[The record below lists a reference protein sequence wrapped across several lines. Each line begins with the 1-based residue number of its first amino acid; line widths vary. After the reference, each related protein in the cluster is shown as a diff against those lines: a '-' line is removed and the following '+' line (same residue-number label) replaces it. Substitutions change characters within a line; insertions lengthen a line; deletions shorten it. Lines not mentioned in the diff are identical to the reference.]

1 MSQGI
6 DVILEE
12 DEIGVEVA
20 VDIVKVSPELE
31 DLIVTPSLEEQSF
44 KSNKYGYNNITVKA
58 IETEEINIV
67 PSTEEQVKEG
77 VFNKVTVVGDDNL
90 VAENIK
96 EGVEIFD
103 VTGTAKGEPKLN
115 IFMQNEEPET
125 KEGIWL
131 KTSELSYDSVA
142 FDTSVTGEPK
152 WDTEVNITDM
162 PNYFKREN
170 NGAFTIGDKIYLFWG
185 ATDSQIAAYEY
196 DIKNNTY
203 KELTTLYD
211 AFSVNTYYSSFA
223 CVGTN
228 IYVICED
235 STGYLRIY
243 KYTPETDTYI
253 KVYNSST
260 KMPMPETVSV
270 GTNIYI
276 FGSSST
282 SYDNKAYKFDTITN
296 TLSSCSDIPYNFVN
310 GSVASVGTD
319 VYLFGCKDNPTNCY
333 KYNTLT
339 DTYTKKTD
347 VPVSNYNTAT
357 ASVGTKIYLFGG
369 YTNSQ
374 ACYEYD
380 TETDTYTE
388 LPTRLYRFYN
398 HNPPQAT
405 AYGSNKIYV
414 FGGLIDGGTTT
425 TSDSYT
431 KVQVLD
437 LGSKEYENNS
447 VVVSQGSSSYQTQ
460 LVDTKA
466 NGRMLVHFNDVFY
479 YTTENKLDNSMPRYY
494 GNGTEWIKI

>member
-96 EGVEIFD
+96 EGVEIFN
-103 VTGTAKGEPKLN
+103 VTGTAKGEPRLN
-115 IFMQNEEPET
+115 IFMQEEEPET

-142 FDTSVTGEPK
+142 FDKDLTGEPK
-152 WDTEVNITDM
+152 WDTEANISDM
-162 PNYFKREN
+162 PFYFVNVAN
-170 NGAFTIGDKIYLFWG
+170 NKAFTIGDKIYICCCG
-185 ATDSQIAAYEY
+185 STANVYEY
-196 DIKNNTY
+196 DIKTDTY
-203 KELTTLYD
+203 KQLTSPPV
-211 AFSVNTYYSSFA
+211 SVSKGTFA
-223 CVGTN
+223 CDGKNIYAVGTES
-228 IYVICED
+228 Y
-235 STGYLRIY
+235 GYLRIY
-243 KYTPETDTYI
+243 KYNISTDAYSQ
-253 KVYNSST
+253 VYNSST
-260 KMPMPETVSV
+260 KMPNPEVICV

-282 SYDNKAYKFDTITN
+282 SYDDKAYKFDTVTN
-296 TLSSCSDIPYNFVN
+296 TLFSCSTIPYNFIN

-319 VYLFGCKDNPTNCY
+319 IYLFGCQDNPTYCY
-333 KYNTLT
+333 KYDTLT
-339 DTYTKKTD
+339 NTYTKKAN
-347 VPVSNYNTAT
+347 VPVSNYYTGT

-369 YTNSQ
+369 FTNPQ

-380 TETDTYTE
+380 TLTDTYKQM
-388 LPTRLYRFYN
+388 PTRLYAWNDYYPVR
-398 HNPPQAT
+398 AT

-414 FGGLIDGGTTT
+414 FGGLIEGEQE
-425 TSDSYT
+425 TSSSSYK

-447 VVVSQGSSSYQTQ
+447 VVVSQGAMAYQTQ

-466 NGRMLVHFNDVFY
+466 NGRMLVHFNDVFH
-479 YTTENKLDNSMPRYY
+479 YTTENKLDKSMPRYY
-494 GNGTEWIKI
+494 GNGTEWIEI